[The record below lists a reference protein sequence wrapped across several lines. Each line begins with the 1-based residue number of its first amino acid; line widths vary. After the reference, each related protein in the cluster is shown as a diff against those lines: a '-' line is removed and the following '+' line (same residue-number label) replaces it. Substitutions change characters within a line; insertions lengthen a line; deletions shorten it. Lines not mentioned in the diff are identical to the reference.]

1 MGVSLLPAKQ
11 VESVD
16 NFFSKCYRTG
26 CDHIVLYSVFMSQQ
40 VVVERLSLPN
50 VNQRQDICI
59 LACLACILSICHMI
73 LNSIYEC
80 LSLYDYKR
88 DTDIP
93 PLSDFSFFPATN
105 HLCERKASS
114 VRKVLPEQQRL
125 H

>member
-1 MGVSLLPAKQ
+1 
-11 VESVD
+11 
-16 NFFSKCYRTG
+16 
-26 CDHIVLYSVFMSQQ
+26 MSQQ
-40 VVVERLSLPN
+40 AVVEKLSLPD

-59 LACLACILSICHMI
+59 LACLVCIPSICHMI
-73 LNSIYEC
+73 LNRIYE
-80 LSLYDYKR
+80 SLYDYKR

-93 PLSDFSFFPATN
+93 PLSDFCFCFLATN